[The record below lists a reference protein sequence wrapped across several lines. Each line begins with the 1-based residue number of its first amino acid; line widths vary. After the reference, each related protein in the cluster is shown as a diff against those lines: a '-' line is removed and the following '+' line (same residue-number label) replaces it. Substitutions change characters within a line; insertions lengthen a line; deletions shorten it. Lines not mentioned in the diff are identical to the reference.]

1 MQREALCPDDTW
13 LQKQLFDCGE
23 VGDLWR
29 YDPKHASALEEAD
42 DSPGML

>member
-1 MQREALCPDDTW
+1 MTLGY
-13 LQKQLFDCGE
+13 KNNYFDCGE

-42 DSPGML
+42 DSPDML